1 MMQQGCQHKLLVN
14 GKAAGESVFVG
25 EFLKAISAKVTYF
38 VYKNGGEEKDTVPN
52 GWGSRVVLP
61 WHKKDDKIN
70 PYNYRVIIFMDVV
83 RNRIERVFMEM
94 IAEEHGLV
102 ISV

>member
-1 MMQQGCQHKLLVN
+1 
-14 GKAAGESVFVG
+14 
-25 EFLKAISAKVTYF
+25 
-38 VYKNGGEEKDTVPN
+38 
-52 GWGSRVVLP
+52 VLP

-70 PYNYRVIIFMDVV
+70 PYNYRVIILMDVV